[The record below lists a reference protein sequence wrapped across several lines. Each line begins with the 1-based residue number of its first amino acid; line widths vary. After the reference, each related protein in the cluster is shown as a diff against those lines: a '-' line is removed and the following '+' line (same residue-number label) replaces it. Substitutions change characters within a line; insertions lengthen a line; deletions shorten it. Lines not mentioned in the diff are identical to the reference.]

1 MTDTTDYLLPM
12 FTSQMCPFSRLIPN
26 LSCRG
31 SDASDLKM
39 AEWVPVAEGPGEK
52 AVEIE
57 TEEDG
62 Q

>member
-1 MTDTTDYLLPM
+1 M
-12 FTSQMCPFSRLIPN
+12 FILSLIPN
-26 LSCRG
+26 LTCRG
-31 SDASDLKM
+31 SDTTDLKM

>member
-1 MTDTTDYLLPM
+1 MR
-12 FTSQMCPFSRLIPN
+12 QMCSIFHLSSQTFLAEVLI
-26 LSCRG
+26 R
-31 SDASDLKM
+31 SDLKM

>member
-1 MTDTTDYLLPM
+1 ML
-12 FTSQMCPFSRLIPN
+12 TSQMGSFSLSFQTFLAEVLI
-26 LSCRG
+26 
-31 SDASDLKM
+31 SDLKM

>member
-1 MTDTTDYLLPM
+1 MLSAHKAYVFIL
-12 FTSQMCPFSRLIPN
+12 SQSKP
-26 LSCRG
+26 SCRG
-31 SDASDLKM
+31 SDVSDLKM